1 MRAAALSAPP
11 ASPATPASPAAP
23 AASSG
28 ALTARSSG
36 RALSGLQR
44 GAACRTR
51 GELDA
56 QLGALC
62 RAVLA
67 PPPSASRRP
76 ALKDL
81 PGSPRTSDIPGGG
94 ASASA
99 ASASARGCSSVLAFE
114 AGLASR
120 AAEAHG
126 AMPGAAPPPAAAC
139 ASCGGDGGVCSDGG
153 GGGGGG
159 GRAVGVGAE
168 GRGGGRATGEEPLCF
183 GGAAD
188 ARRLPLFPL
197 SLRLDAGCLGWLH
210 CTAPTPADLRLFFV
224 REEMAG
230 DAAEMAGDAAEAT
243 AAAPQ
248 EAATTAAAAAAA
260 SSSAAVAAFV
270 RRGGCRELAAA
281 AQLHATRDAAEQLT
295 VEASVEASAEAGRG
309 GGYACTSAALTP
321 ATLSAAT
328 LAASILAMATVAGAY
343 CISTRQRWS
352 ICWRWRSFAARS
364 EMQSRPRAPHEAS

>member
-28 ALTARSSG
+28 ALTARSPA

-44 GAACRTR
+44 GVACRTR
-51 GELDA
+51 GELDE

-99 ASASARGCSSVLAFE
+99 RGCSSVRAFE

-120 AAEAHG
+120 AAEGH
-126 AMPGAAPPPAAAC
+126 GAAPQPAAAC

-159 GRAVGVGAE
+159 SRAVGVGAE
-168 GRGGGRATGEEPLCF
+168 ERGGGRATGEEPLCF

-210 CTAPTPADLRLFFV
+210 CTTPTPADLRLFFV

-230 DAAEMAGDAAEAT
+230 DAAE
-243 AAAPQ
+243 
-248 EAATTAAAAAAA
+248 EAASTAAAAAAA

-281 AQLHATRDAAEQLT
+281 AQLHATRDAAEQLS
-295 VEASVEASAEAGRG
+295 VEVSVEASAEAGRG
-309 GGYACTSAALTP
+309 GGYVCTSAALNSGY
-321 ATLSAAT
+321 A
-328 LAASILAMATVAGAY
+328 
-343 CISTRQRWS
+343 
-352 ICWRWRSFAARS
+352 
-364 EMQSRPRAPHEAS
+364 